1 MAFTRHTSKDVAGYN
16 KVLLELCWNR
26 EGNYLGMISSDRSVK
41 VGQLDKSGTFQ
52 NVHNIPT
59 TTTMTQLCWNPV
71 DDSRIGMCGE
81 DKYVELW
88 DVRASK
94 ASMKLPTSANNISI
108 GWSPCGTFM
117 AVGNKSDLVTVFD
130 LRTGSVLRKKKFNY
144 EVNDIVW
151 TANPNY
157 LLAATGGD
165 GAGYLD
171 ILSLLN
177 PTDPEAALTDINNIH
192 ISSAA
197 SNSSSTSNTS
207 SAAGELS
214 LLQRVTA
221 HVDNCISLRIDPAC
235 RRLAVGGLDR
245 TVSFWDLEDMV
256 CLHTTPV
263 ESEVRGMTYSGDGQ
277 YLAVVGVDTNI
288 YICDTSSAEA
298 VSKVVCRHKVSSA
311 SWHPQTNLNLLAV
324 ALEDRSPAPQYLRF
338 LAFPTA

>member
-1 MAFTRHTSKDVAGYN
+1 M
-16 KVLLELCWNR
+16 
-26 EGNYLGMISSDRSVK
+26 
-41 VGQLDKSGTFQ
+41 Q
-52 NVHNIPT
+52 
-59 TTTMTQLCWNPV
+59 
-71 DDSRIGMCGE
+71 
-81 DKYVELW
+81 
-88 DVRASK
+88 
-94 ASMKLPTSANNISI
+94 
-108 GWSPCGTFM
+108 
-117 AVGNKSDLVTVFD
+117 
-130 LRTGSVLRKKKFNY
+130 
-144 EVNDIVW
+144 VNDIVW

-171 ILSLLN
+171 ILSLLD
-177 PTDPEAALTDINNIH
+177 PTDPEASLTDITNIH

-263 ESEVRGMTYSGDGQ
+263 E
-277 YLAVVGVDTNI
+277 
-288 YICDTSSAEA
+288 
-298 VSKVVCRHKVSSA
+298 
-311 SWHPQTNLNLLAV
+311 
-324 ALEDRSPAPQYLRF
+324 
-338 LAFPTA
+338 